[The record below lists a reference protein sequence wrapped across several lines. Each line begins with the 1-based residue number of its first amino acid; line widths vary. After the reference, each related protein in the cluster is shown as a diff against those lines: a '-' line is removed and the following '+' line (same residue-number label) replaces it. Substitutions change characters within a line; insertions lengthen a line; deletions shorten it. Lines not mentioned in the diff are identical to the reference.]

1 MFLPEGCSSQ
11 LLHSWVTW
19 RNRSRLFYPLVGLS
33 DFSVGTC
40 EVLMLLTQMSSRV
53 NNLLDR

>member
-1 MFLPEGCSSQ
+1 MPEGCSSQ